1 MLYLALIKEE
11 ILKLTPL
18 DIKKQ
23 EFRKELRGYD
33 KTEVNNFLSLI
44 AEEMESLARENADLL
59 EKLSTQHIKLDE
71 YKNLEKSLQD
81 TLIMAQKTTEEVR
94 KNAIRES
101 DLRVKKSKVEAQKIL
116 QESIMEKENIET
128 EIQRLSRQRE
138 MFIVQYRSVLQAQLD
153 QLNDILKQAKNKE
166 NIKAENIEAISIFKH
181 EVTDDKTEK
190 GEEMEV
196 GKKGDRKEQ
205 EELFNN
211 KNENIDLFTV
221 EKKDK
226 QIREEEDDDLEL

>member
-1 MLYLALIKEE
+1 LLYLALIKEE

-128 EIQRLSRQRE
+128 EIQRLSRQ
-138 MFIVQYRSVLQAQLD
+138 
-153 QLNDILKQAKNKE
+153 
-166 NIKAENIEAISIFKH
+166 AENIEAISIFKH

-190 GEEMEV
+190 GEEMEA

>member
-33 KTEVNNFLSLI
+33 KIEVNNFLSLI
-44 AEEMESLARENADLL
+44 VEEMESLARENTDLL

-153 QLNDILKQAKNKE
+153 QLNNILQQAKNEE
-166 NIKAENIEAISIFKH
+166 NMKAEHTEAISIFKH
-181 EVTDDKTEK
+181 GSNENATEKTE
-190 GEEMEV
+190 EV
-196 GKKGDRKEQ
+196 RIGKKGDRKEQ
-205 EELFNN
+205 EDLFENE
-211 KNENIDLFTV
+211 NENIDLFTA
-221 EKKDK
+221 ENKDT